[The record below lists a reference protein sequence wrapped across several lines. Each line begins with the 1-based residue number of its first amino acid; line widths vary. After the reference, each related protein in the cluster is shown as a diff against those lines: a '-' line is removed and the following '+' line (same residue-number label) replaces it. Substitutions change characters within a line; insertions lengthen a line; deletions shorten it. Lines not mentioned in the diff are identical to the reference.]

1 MLQGTSLCLLS
12 LLEKINTIH
21 SWFSESE
28 EKKEEKEKEE
38 DKEKEVKK
46 EDGEKISTRAMS
58 EVSSRR
64 ALKAIMFSDVTH

>member
-1 MLQGTSLCLLS
+1 MCLLS

-21 SWFSESE
+21 TWFSESE

-46 EDGEKISTRAMS
+46 EDGEKVSTRVIS
-58 EVSSRR
+58 EVSSCRP
-64 ALKAIMFSDVTH
+64 LKAMMLSDVNH